1 MENRTPQGQPASPHP
16 IVEAATRMQRIL
28 REEASAARRASL
40 NDLLQL
46 QEEKQDALD
55 ALFALGADHDPAAG
69 SLPEV
74 RVALRGMLAAA
85 EENGLILASIAGALE
100 SVQDRLR
107 TDLAAATNPGTYSVA
122 SQTRRRFSL
131 AASIDQT
138 A

>member
-1 MENRTPQGQPASPHP
+1 
-16 IVEAATRMQRIL
+16 MQRIL